1 MSDEAPAP
9 RRYVLRRAA
18 APKSYRVDYAR
29 ELNEEQ
35 KAVVFA
41 PDGPTVVVAGAGS
54 GKTRALVYRVSRLI
68 EDGSDPASLLLLTF
82 TNRAAR
88 EMKRRVEALIGAD
101 LNRATAGTFHSVAAR
116 LLRPHA
122 ELLGYR
128 QNFGILDS
136 EDSKDL
142 LESATSDLGVPVTER
157 RFPKGDLLR
166 AIVSLCVNTGR
177 PLDDVITAEHPHFL
191 AQLDAIRTVVH
202 RYLERKVAANGM
214 DYDDLL
220 LNWKRLMLERAEI
233 RRSFGAR
240 FRHVLVDEYQDVN
253 RLQADI
259 VDLVVK
265 DVGTPNIMVVGDDA
279 QSIYS
284 FRGADFEALLG
295 FPGRHPGT
303 RVFSLETN
311 YRSTP
316 EILGLA
322 DASIARNTR
331 RFEKSLRATRPSGV
345 PVVVVGT
352 ADVSQQAEFVAQ
364 RVLELRD
371 EGIPL
376 SEIAVL
382 YRAHHQ
388 ALELQI
394 ELTRRGIPYEI
405 RSGMRFFEQ
414 QHVKD
419 VLAYLRL
426 LVNPREETAFKR
438 ILKLLPKVGERTAAT
453 LWAAV
458 GGNPDPVGSFL
469 RLDMR
474 KAPAG
479 AQGPLKKLA
488 ATLES
493 LRRPSLLSAPAEA
506 IRFVVDEGGY
516 ADVAKS
522 KFANHRTRLDDL
534 EALAQFALPY
544 DGVESF
550 LEEITL
556 FGEPTGETVIAAEKD
571 DERLVLSSIHQAK
584 GLEWRAVFVI
594 GLVEDRFPNVRAA
607 KTAEGLEEER
617 RLFYVAATRAKDE
630 LVLVH
635 PLAVFDRY
643 GIVVVTE
650 PSRFLRELPENLFER
665 WVLEAGPPLP
675 AVARANAPRLGDADD
690 PTGEA
695 DEDEPVN

>member
-1 MSDEAPAP
+1 
-9 RRYVLRRAA
+9 
-18 APKSYRVDYAR
+18 
-29 ELNEEQ
+29 
-35 KAVVFA
+35 
-41 PDGPTVVVAGAGS
+41 
-54 GKTRALVYRVSRLI
+54 
-68 EDGSDPASLLLLTF
+68 
-82 TNRAAR
+82 
-88 EMKRRVEALIGAD
+88 
-101 LNRATAGTFHSVAAR
+101 
-116 LLRPHA
+116 
-122 ELLGYR
+122 
-128 QNFGILDS
+128 
-136 EDSKDL
+136 
-142 LESATSDLGVPVTER
+142 
-157 RFPKGDLLR
+157 
-166 AIVSLCVNTGR
+166 
-177 PLDDVITAEHPHFL
+177 
-191 AQLDAIRTVVH
+191 
-202 RYLERKVAANGM
+202 
-214 DYDDLL
+214 
-220 LNWKRLMLERAEI
+220 
-233 RRSFGAR
+233 
-240 FRHVLVDEYQDVN
+240 
-253 RLQADI
+253 
-259 VDLVVK
+259 
-265 DVGTPNIMVVGDDA
+265 
-279 QSIYS
+279 
-284 FRGADFEALLG
+284 
-295 FPGRHPGT
+295 
-303 RVFSLETN
+303 
-311 YRSTP
+311 
-316 EILGLA
+316 
-322 DASIARNTR
+322 
-331 RFEKSLRATRPSGV
+331 
-345 PVVVVGT
+345 
-352 ADVSQQAEFVAQ
+352 
-364 RVLELRD
+364 
-371 EGIPL
+371 
-376 SEIAVL
+376 
-382 YRAHHQ
+382 
-388 ALELQI
+388 
-394 ELTRRGIPYEI
+394 
-405 RSGMRFFEQ
+405 MRFFEQ

-493 LRRPSLLSAPAEA
+493 LRRPSLQAAPAEA

-522 KFANHRTRLDDL
+522 KFANHRARLDDL

-556 FGEPTGETVIAAEKD
+556 FGEPSGETVIAAEKD

-650 PSRFLRELPENLFER
+650 SSRFLRELPENLFER

-690 PTGEA
+690 PTVEA